1 MCVVTFVPI
10 RVVVFRCM
18 QVGVDKSTFTHA
30 YSCKYVCSQG
40 MHILVGRAGQGPRS
54 IGERS
59 HGYMDASAF
68 DAVSVSVSTT
78 VTTALLP

>member
-1 MCVVTFVPI
+1 
-10 RVVVFRCM
+10 
-18 QVGVDKSTFTHA
+18 
-30 YSCKYVCSQG
+30 